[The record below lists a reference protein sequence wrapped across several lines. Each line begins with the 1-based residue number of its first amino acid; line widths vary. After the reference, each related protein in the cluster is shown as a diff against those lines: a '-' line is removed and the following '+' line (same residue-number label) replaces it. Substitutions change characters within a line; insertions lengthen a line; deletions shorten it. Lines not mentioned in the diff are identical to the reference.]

1 MIPRL
6 AYRNECGFIA
16 PRLLGMLLI
25 AAGLL
30 LNRWTL
36 GQILAPDG
44 QINGEWRNAQIA
56 GVQIFLVLSGVV
68 LSLPGIR
75 AWTTANRWR
84 LAAVALAVTALSG
97 LLMLAG
103 FGTYIYLTQHQ
114 HTVNSS
120 NLGAATPAQL
130 QWADDIRRRGWEV
143 ALRNGWFD
151 FEKAK
156 RDGFEPQW
164 GDREHFVNRAN
175 LFDDE
180 VLNIEKPEFLMY
192 LDTPRGKLLA
202 GYMFFTRRLEDHG
215 PTPFGPLG
223 AWHFH
228 PWPGRGYCALE
239 GILPISRPDDSGQCA
254 AGERVDRSAEMFH
267 VYLIDHPLGAF
278 TDAMVF
284 PSADERFN
292 IAWVHPIL
300 VHFTIALFLLA
311 VALDL
316 IAWLTRFK
324 TLHSVAFVNLAVAAV
339 VTLATMAAGMA
350 AEMHVLV
357 SEADHELLHRHKRF
371 AFAVVACILVLG
383 IWRSLLRG
391 RFPTRAA
398 PLYMLLAVTGAGLTV
413 TAAYWGG
420 ELVYKQGVSVRAID
434 DFALDSYQRKV
445 DSALGRPPTLPRKAV
460 VDDD

>member
-6 AYRNECGFIA
+6 ACRNERGFIA
-16 PRLLGMLLI
+16 PRLLGVLLL

-36 GQILAPDG
+36 GQMLAPDG

-56 GVQIFLVLSGVV
+56 GVQILLVLSGVV
-68 LSLPGIR
+68 LVLPGLR
-75 AWTTANRWR
+75 NWSAASRWR
-84 LAAVALAVTALSG
+84 LGAAALAVPTLSG
-97 LLMLAG
+97 LLALAG

-114 HTVNSS
+114 HTINSS
-120 NLGAATPAQL
+120 NLGAATPAHL

-151 FEKAK
+151 FDKAK

-175 LFDDE
+175 VFDDE

-228 PWPGRGYCALE
+228 PWPGRGYCAVE
-239 GILPISRPDDSGQCA
+239 GILPVARPDNSGHCA
-254 AGERVDRSAEMFH
+254 EGERVDRSAEMFH

-284 PSADERFN
+284 PSAHDRFN

-316 IAWLTRFK
+316 IAYVTRHK
-324 TLHSVAFVNLAVAAV
+324 GLHEVAFVNLAVAAV

-391 RFPTRAA
+391 RFPSRAA
-398 PLYMLLAVTGAGLTV
+398 PLYMLLALTGAGLTV

-420 ELVYKQGVSVRAID
+420 ELVYKLGVSVRAID

-445 DSALGRPPTLPRKAV
+445 DSALGRPPTLPRKTA
-460 VDDD
+460 DDD